1 MNNTERKQ
9 AHMLA
14 AMFAMNGYIRQ
25 GMPTEFIADAAFN
38 LADDLLS
45 KYDDDQGIVAAL
57 KKTRKK

>member
-1 MNNTERKQ
+1 MKNEERKQ

-38 LADDLLS
+38 LADELIS
-45 KYDDDQGIVAAL
+45 KYEEDRGIVAAL
-57 KKTRKK
+57 KPRKK

>member
-1 MNNTERKQ
+1 MKNEERKQ

-38 LADDLLS
+38 MADELIS
-45 KYDDDQGIVAAL
+45 KYDEDRGIVAAL
-57 KKTRKK
+57 KTRKK

>member
-1 MNNTERKQ
+1 
-9 AHMLA
+9 MLA

-38 LADDLLS
+38 MADELIA
-45 KYDDDQGIVAAL
+45 KYDEEQGIVAAL